1 MAMRRLLLSFLVAAT
16 ASMATAGCDRSV
28 PPFMLAPTDSVGIA
42 GSYGLNLANGRILPI
57 LGAVITSTDQY
68 DLAADQMILS
78 ADGTWSETTT
88 YNVTSFATNGVSQQH
103 TVTSGTYAVG
113 AGVITF
119 TRVAGGAL
127 TFTGSVTGNTLT
139 LILNGQFIYTR

>member
-1 MAMRRLLLSFLVAAT
+1 MAMRRLLLCVLIAAT
-16 ASMATAGCDRSV
+16 ASCDRSV
-28 PPFMLAPTDSVGIA
+28 PPFTLAPTDTNVA
-42 GSYGLNLANGRILPI
+42 GSYALSLVNGRILPI

-139 LILNGQFIYTR
+139 LILNGQFIYSR

>member
-1 MAMRRLLLSFLVAAT
+1 MRRLVLTLLVATT
-16 ASMATAGCDRSV
+16 AGLATAGCDRSV
-28 PPFMLAPTDSVGIA
+28 PPFTLAPTDSVGIS
-42 GSYGLNLANGRILPI
+42 GSYGLNFVNGRILPV
-57 LGAVITSTDQY
+57 LGAVITTTDQY

-78 ADGTWSETTT
+78 TEGTWSETTT
-88 YNVTSFATNGVSQQH
+88 YNVTSFATNAVSQQR

-113 AGVITF
+113 TGVITF
-119 TRVAGGAL
+119 TRISGGAL